1 MKRNSKS
8 ILLVLIFGTI
18 LLFSLGSNVIAQN
31 DLRVGFYNV
40 NPDNPEF
47 YTTAEFRAFNKSK
60 KISLIQDSYSYLV
73 MSSTGKGMLK
83 ASNIFTATS
92 DEALIASIVEVDRS
106 IFQLTFKT
114 VDGTYTPGI
123 DQETAFEVIGIE

>member
-1 MKRNSKS
+1 MKLNSKS
-8 ILLVLIFGTI
+8 ILLVLIFGTV

-31 DLRVGFYNV
+31 DLKDGFYNV

-47 YTTAEFRAFNKSK
+47 YTTAEFRALNKSK
-60 KISLIQDSYSYLV
+60 KISLILDSNSYLV
-73 MSSTGKGMLK
+73 MSSTEMLK
-83 ASNIFTATS
+83 ASNIVTARS
-92 DEALIASIVEVDRS
+92 DEALLGSITAVDQS
-106 IFQLTFKT
+106 MFQLTFKT